1 MNLTCLVFGI
11 LFIISGILFFF
22 GKLHSRITAW
32 QNMSEA
38 EKVKIPIVKLCRNIG
53 TMISLCGV
61 IFLISGLVPYFKEY
75 LFIWFMIGWLLI
87 SGLDV
92 FLIEKQF
99 K

>member
-11 LFIISGILFFF
+11 GFIVVGILFFF
-22 GKLHSRITAW
+22 GKLHGRIAAW
-32 QNMSEA
+32 KNMTET
-38 EKVKIPIVKLCRNIG
+38 EKMKIPIEKLCRNIG
-53 TMISLCGV
+53 TMIILCGA
-61 IFLISGLVPYFKEY
+61 IFLLSGLIPYFKNH

-92 FLIEKQF
+92 FLIEKQY